1 MWSRSLRKQEWWNI
15 RRTVVGVGR
24 RDWRWSGL
32 TWVSFPQPPP
42 PPFRPS
48 PVTNQIVE
56 LPTLSCLLPNILIS
70 LKLIKSPH
78 QNLLDRE
85 WKMDTDMIW
94 GSAFCRKVGWE
105 LPIWGRGGGGWQL
118 PFPMGKPSFGLFE
131 NNDNMGFRRC
141 YQNEYFVPD
150 LSSFNVVCVYCRTI
164 WTTRPGPAYGLCP
177 AGPDHGAFM
186 WPFFGLGW
194 VYFGQTYIW
203 GNKTPSP
210 LLSLH
215 GTLFIEIVHKI

>member
-105 LPIWGRGGGGWQL
+105 LPIWGGGWQL

-131 NNDNMGFRRC
+131 NNDNREFRRC
-141 YQNEYFVPD
+141 YQDENFVPD
-150 LSSFNVVCVYCRTI
+150 LSSFNVVCVFVEKFEQLGQG
-164 WTTRPGPAYGLCP
+164 RPMAYARQDRIMGPSCG
-177 AGPDHGAFM
+177 
-186 WPFFGLGW
+186 
-194 VYFGQTYIW
+194 
-203 GNKTPSP
+203 
-210 LLSLH
+210 LSLVW
-215 GTLFIEIVHKI
+215 GGYILGKYIF